1 MSNNAAFL
9 SGFFEV
15 PGRLTPEGAARLSNA
30 WKQMYE
36 GATNGG
42 KPAVM
47 VLEEGIKFVP
57 LQTNTVP
64 DAICRYC
71 TVANL
76 SSAAWCTQCGAPM
89 IR

>member
-1 MSNNAAFL
+1 MSSFTVP
-9 SGFFEV
+9 SGFFET
-15 PGRLTPEGAARLSNA
+15 PRSLGPQDAKRLRQS
-30 WKQMYE
+30 WQRFYE
-36 GATNGG
+36 GARNGQSV
-42 KPAVM
+42 AI
-47 VLEEGIKFVP
+47 VLEAGVKFVP
-57 LQTNTVP
+57 LQINAVP

>member
-1 MSNNAAFL
+1 MSNIVMP

-15 PGRLTPEGAARLSNA
+15 PGYLSAAGAARLREA
-30 WKQMYE
+30 WRQMFE
-36 GATNGG
+36 GDNGHR
-42 KPAVM
+42 VM

-57 LQTNTVP
+57 LQTNAVP

-71 TVANL
+71 TIANL